1 MGPETEMRKPF
12 NEGCDRPS
20 LGAIEKA
27 RDTGLRRMTLK
38 ERLEQRRT
46 RLINQLGETDA
57 MIEALKNNPD
67 LEAFHEF
74 MLKAQI
80 I

>member
-1 MGPETEMRKPF
+1 MGPDTERIPEKRPMA
-12 NEGCDRPS
+12 EGCDRPS
-20 LGAIEKA
+20 A
-27 RDTGLRRMTLK
+27 LRRMTLK
-38 ERLEQRRT
+38 ERLENRRT
-46 RLINQLGETDA
+46 HLINQLHETDA

-80 I
+80 Y